1 MYALLDDLTKIAFR
15 KTTPFCYGCYLK
27 APTGKCQLC
36 GSDDLMRE
44 LPGVGVE
51 YGVDWVIRE
60 LIREHLTPA
69 NTCDSFEASVT
80 ECYPETVKIGWIEYE
95 TVAAIKELDPVS
107 WKMAHSEYV
116 DSEVD
121 SGNLVTFDSGDTHYW
136 LRDVEQFVETNP
148 DTCPDASP

>member
-1 MYALLDDLTKIAFR
+1 MHSLRDDLTKIAFL
-15 KTTPFCYGCYLK
+15 KTIPFCYGCYAQ
-27 APTGKCQLC
+27 APAGKCRLC

-60 LIREHLTPA
+60 LLREHLTPA
-69 NTCDSFEASVT
+69 NTLDSFEQSVA
-80 ECYPETVKIGWIEYE
+80 ECYPETVKIAWIEFD
-95 TVAAIKELDPVS
+95 TVTTIKELDPVS

-121 SGNLVTFDSGDTHYW
+121 SGTLMTIDNGDTHYW
-136 LRDVEQFVETNP
+136 LRDVEQFVEKNADFYA
-148 DTCPDASP
+148 DTEP